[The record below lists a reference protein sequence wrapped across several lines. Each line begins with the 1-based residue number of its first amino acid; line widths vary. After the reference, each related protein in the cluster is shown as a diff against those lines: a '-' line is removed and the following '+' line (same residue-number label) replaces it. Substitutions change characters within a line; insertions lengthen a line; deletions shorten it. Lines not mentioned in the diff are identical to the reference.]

1 MLHTASARVGGL
13 DLGFVPGEGGRDTA
27 AICAAAGDGSVR
39 LLYLLGADEVAVERS
54 ENCFVVYQGHHGD
67 AGARI
72 ADVILPGAAYTEKHG
87 TLRQPRRPAATRL
100 SGDRAA
106 RRCQRGLAHPA
117 RSLRRLGKPLAY
129 DTLDE
134 LRARMVERAP
144 TLAAIDRLSPAPWG
158 EFGTAGTMEDAPFAC
173 PIGDFY
179 LTDPIT
185 RASQTMTECSAA
197 FVASA
202 EARADG

>member
-1 MLHTASARVGGL
+1 M
-13 DLGFVPGEGGRDTA
+13 
-27 AICAAAGDGSVR
+27 
-39 LLYLLGADEVAVERS
+39 LYLLGADEVAVERS

-87 TLRQPRRPAATRL
+87 THVNLEGRPQRAYPATAPLGDAREDWRILRAL
-100 SGDRAA
+100 SG
-106 RRCQRGLAHPA
+106 Q
-117 RSLRRLGKPLAY
+117 LGNPLPY

-158 EFGTAGTMEDAPFAC
+158 EFGIVGTMSEDAPFTS